1 MVPFEHGMMV
11 AVTANLSITIDD
23 DYRALT
29 GYLQPAKRRFPTT

>member
-1 MVPFEHGMMV
+1 MVPFNHRMMV
-11 AVTANLSITIDD
+11 AVMATLSVTIDG